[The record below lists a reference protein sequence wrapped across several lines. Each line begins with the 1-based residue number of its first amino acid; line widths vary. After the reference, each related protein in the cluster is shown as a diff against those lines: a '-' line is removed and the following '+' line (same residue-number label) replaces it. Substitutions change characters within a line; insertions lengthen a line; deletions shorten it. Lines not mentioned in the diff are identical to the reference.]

1 MQYKVSNSHN
11 QGQTDS
17 QISTYN
23 FPVDINNSQYL
34 PTDLCTSVQ
43 CHKTDEVL
51 ALKIKLLLQYR
62 PAKISASRDENILFN
77 RRARLL
83 QRTVLMGAPDVDC
96 CCCFLFCVWVHC
108 SFPLCLNIS
117 VFHLASLIISSL
129 VGLTR
134 VETGWDIHR
143 HFVHSAVLFL
153 WELYLGSVL
162 LHLKVTIII
171 VSSTVKSMSS
181 K

>member
-1 MQYKVSNSHN
+1 MVQYKVSNSHI
-11 QGQTDS
+11 QGQTAS

-96 CCCFLFCVWVHC
+96 CCCFLFCV
-108 SFPLCLNIS
+108 
-117 VFHLASLIISSL
+117 
-129 VGLTR
+129 
-134 VETGWDIHR
+134 
-143 HFVHSAVLFL
+143 
-153 WELYLGSVL
+153 
-162 LHLKVTIII
+162 
-171 VSSTVKSMSS
+171 
-181 K
+181 

>member
-11 QGQTDS
+11 QGQTAS

-34 PTDLCTSVQ
+34 PTDLCTSFQ

-83 QRTVLMGAPDVDC
+83 QGTVVMGASDVDC
-96 CCCFLFCVWVHC
+96 CCCFLFCVWVRC
-108 SFPLCLNIS
+108 SFPLYLNIS

-129 VGLTR
+129 VLHESKLAEIFIVILCIR
-134 VETGWDIHR
+134 QFCSFENYILVRYCFIWR
-143 HFVHSAVLFL
+143 
-153 WELYLGSVL
+153 L
-162 LHLKVTIII
+162 L
-171 VSSTVKSMSS
+171 
-181 K
+181 